1 MFGDGISIMGWM
13 TRGLGALGISAL
25 ATVGGYMFGYD
36 EEVAVDLALGGYS
49 EVSSSIDAIFRVSAA
64 GIANDDK
71 TIPLNEEARASLSKN
86 ISELESQL
94 IGQMQVCATTDD
106 PECLPW
112 SVAQIAVAVG
122 RDNPATAQ
130 LLKTYLDATLDPS
143 CSCWRHFGNRH
154 VAASAW
160 AISSLAAT
168 GQTVTAAQL
177 KALLDL
183 QTVTGWWP
191 MFPAP
196 YNFDYASTYATLMSM
211 VALNVLIRND
221 LVPDGM
227 DDAVA
232 DARTRAIDWL
242 RLVRQDRGL
251 WADYPH
257 SDYYSVTSVGLSGVV
272 LYVLH
277 QTEAGDDGTVP
288 EWLEKWG
295 RDWLDEISSEIPEP
309 TSENASLARINAGGG
324 QVLEDTTRH
333 YKLPG
338 TVLGIAATYADATP
352 RQRVKA
358 LRWLEHALNDGEHI
372 ASKQVLKQY
381 WLAAE
386 TLIALRMLQRHV
398 TVPDEPA
405 ETS

>member
-1 MFGDGISIMGWM
+1 MGWM

-49 EVSSSIDAIFRVSAA
+49 EVRSSIDAIYRVSAA

-71 TIPLNEEARASLSKN
+71 TIPLNDEARASLAKN
-86 ISELESQL
+86 ISELESHL

-112 SVAQIAVAVG
+112 SVAQIAVALG
-122 RDNPATAQ
+122 PDNPAIAP
-130 LLKTYLDATLDPS
+130 LLKTYLNSTLDPS
-143 CSCWRHFGNRH
+143 CNCWRHFGNRH

-160 AISSLAAT
+160 AISSLGVS
-168 GQTVTAAQL
+168 GQSVTAAQL
-177 KALLDL
+177 QALLDL

-196 YNFDYASTYATLMSM
+196 YNFDYASTYATLMSTL
-211 VALNVLIRND
+211 ALNAVIKNN

-227 DDAVA
+227 DDSVA
-232 DARTRAIDWL
+232 DARARAIEWL

-272 LYVLH
+272 LYVLR
-277 QTEAGDDGTVP
+277 QTEAADDGTVP
-288 EWLEKWG
+288 DWLQEWD

-309 TSENASLARINAGGG
+309 TSENASLARINAGEGR
-324 QVLEDTTRH
+324 VLEDTTRH

-338 TVLGIAATYADATP
+338 TVLGIATAYADANP

-386 TLIALRMLQRHV
+386 TLIALRVLQQYIS
-398 TVPDEPA
+398 VPEDAA